1 MAQEIKRRLFSS
13 RKVLVVLAL
22 VLVGALM
29 LALTVFA
36 QGDKVT
42 LKISNAEGYVGD
54 KVWVE
59 VSISGLFDYYGA
71 DTGVASGEF
80 KIPYNSAIAD
90 VEKPSDV
97 RTGELLSTESLKY
110 PDDPEDDSK
119 QDDFI
124 FLSNNKD
131 LGSDLVSAAWLSNV
145 FSDQQVRYIKDD
157 GVLVKVQFSLKD
169 EGAVNLDLT
178 GLLLTSVAGELLPSS
193 NITVEPGTITVK
205 SRQLAQVEQP
215 TWDGDV
221 IRWNDVD
228 NADEYLVTLYQ
239 DGEKITDGT
248 VFHGIGFYDFSEVI
262 ADRIP
267 GKFTVTV
274 QARGDDPWGEGLVSK
289 HSSENIKDVKLNKV
303 TKPVWDGWKITWTD
317 VPGAE
322 TYEVKLY
329 RDDELVG
336 TKTVA
341 QGIGEY
347 NFSAETAAAGSYTAT
362 VQAKG
367 DEVLYLDGNVSDRS
381 DVKVRKIKLDT
392 VSAPVWDGDGVI
404 KWSAVDNADKYRVE
418 LFKGGN
424 VYKTKTTTALTY
436 DFLEIMRDGGVA
448 SYSVKVTA
456 LAAAGSYYEDGDASS
471 LSDSQ
476 NIVQLQVGKPDLSD
490 QGVASWE
497 AVEHAEDYK
506 VHLYKDGAQ
515 IADAE
520 TAGDNTYEFLEAIR
534 AEGSGD
540 YSVTVTALGTGL
552 YLTSE
557 ESTFSEAIT
566 VAVLTI
572 EAPLWKLSSDPGVT
586 LIALEWDEVEGAAAY
601 TVTIYSGS
609 EEDPIETAQVSG
621 TDYQFDPDEAGF
633 YWATV
638 QAIGDG
644 ELILDSLPSGYSNV
658 LVSFSQGNDVGDNDA
673 DEPHY
678 VARGLLPV
686 ANLLMEI
693 TSVTGNDGVMS
704 VGRADCAYD
713 PPEGLFAA
721 GIFFD
726 IELDENLSGSLVEM
740 HAFYDPATLPKRMIE
755 ASLCFYRYD
764 EEEEAWV
771 LLESE
776 VNSDLKAVSAR
787 VEQFST
793 VGLFGEVSPP
803 PVEEPGDEP
812 GDKKI
817 EDEKAKGELPQ
828 TYGYIPYLLLG
839 GLALALMGLVFL
851 VRRIRYEGR

>member
-42 LKISNAEGYVGD
+42 LTVESTQGYVGERVAIPVTITNYSGVAGVTSKIYYD
-54 KVWVE
+54 DSIINPEMIEDEWEPGKYIPNVVLGNIVHPTQTFFMSNKLSDERGPYISIVVASTYSFSGDGTICTLYFNLENNGVSNLELDVE
-59 VSISGLFDYYGA
+59 TVSGVDVSI
-71 DTGVASGEF
+71 
-80 KIPYNSAIAD
+80 
-90 VEKPSDV
+90 
-97 RTGELLSTESLKY
+97 
-110 PDDPEDDSK
+110 DD
-119 QDDFI
+119 
-124 FLSNNKD
+124 
-131 LGSDLVSAAWLSNV
+131 
-145 FSDQQVRYIKDD
+145 YIK
-157 GVLVKVQFSLKD
+157 
-169 EGAVNLDLT
+169 VN
-178 GLLLTSVAGELLPSS
+178 
-193 NITVEPGTITVK
+193 GTITVLGTGLVK
-205 SRQLAQVEQP
+205 VGQP

-221 IRWNDVD
+221 ITWTNVE
-228 NADEYLVTLYQ
+228 NAANYEVVLY
-239 DGEKITDGT
+239 KDGT
-248 VFHGIGFYDFSEVI
+248 PVDTQTVSQETNSYNFASKI
-262 ADRIP
+262 ASLSP
-267 GKFTVTV
+267 GVFTVTV
-274 QARGDDPWGEGLVSK
+274 QAKGDNDPWTDGDVSDQSADNTK
-289 HSSENIKDVKLNKV
+289 TQTLAKV
-303 TKPVWDGWKITWTD
+303 DKPVWDGWAITWTD
-317 VPGAE
+317 VENAAS
-322 TYEVKLY
+322 YEIKLY
-329 RDDELVG
+329 RGDELVATENVG
-336 TKTVA
+336 
-341 QGIGEY
+341 QGIGKY
-347 NFSAETAAAGSYTAT
+347 NFNAETAAAGSYTAT
-362 VQAKG
+362 VQALG
-367 DEVLYLDGNVSDRS
+367 DGALYLDGNVSNRS
-381 DVKVRKIKLDT
+381 DAKARKIKLPM
-392 VSAPVWDGDGVI
+392 VSKPAWDGDGVI